1 MKIDSTWTS
10 ILRQIDVDLMS
21 VCSKKYCVQKYN
33 SGNIVCALRLKSNGS
48 INLCFLLSFLEY
60 VSSLTAGRLAVTA
73 C

>member
-21 VCSKKYCVQKYN
+21 VCSKKILCTEIYFCKDCV
-33 SGNIVCALRLKSNGS
+33 C
-48 INLCFLLSFLEY
+48 
-60 VSSLTAGRLAVTA
+60 LAIKIR